1 MLLEVLSGRDVS
13 SFTRFYVTLLQT
25 RNKYHA
31 IKRFSQLAQHAIM
44 SFSMFRYSGPTWCEE
59 KLGFLNGKV
68 SEGIHLICRWVSG
81 PYTGTVKGPVLRM
94 SFHSIGPG

>member
-1 MLLEVLSGRDVS
+1 
-13 SFTRFYVTLLQT
+13 
-25 RNKYHA
+25 
-31 IKRFSQLAQHAIM
+31 
-44 SFSMFRYSGPTWCEE
+44 MFRYSGPTWCEE

-94 SFHSIGPG
+94 GWGAVGAIWCGLGYLDTLRAF